1 MAKKDITPQ
10 ELKQLQSRE
19 GVALVDVR
27 QPDEYAREHIPQ
39 AVNIPQ
45 AAVNSGVLE
54 ELSAERVVLYCNTG
68 NRSSDAREVV
78 NRVGKV
84 EAYNLAGGIER
95 WRKETGKVKEA
106 QSVAL
111 PLQRQV
117 QIAVSLLLLTGIA
130 LGFFWRPEFY
140 LVSVLVSLGL
150 LNAGLTGWCGMAKL
164 LSKAPWNK

>member
-1 MAKKDITPQ
+1 MAKKDLTPQ

-19 GVALVDVR
+19 SVALIDVR

-39 AVNIPQ
+39 AINIPQ
-45 AAVNSGVLE
+45 AAVTSGVLE
-54 ELSAERVVLYCNTG
+54 ALSADRVMLYCNTG

-78 NRVGKV
+78 NRGGKSK
-84 EAYNLAGGIER
+84 AYNLAGGIER
-95 WRKETGKVKEA
+95 WCKGNGKVKGA

-117 QIAVSLLLLTGIA
+117 QIAVSLLVLVGIA
-130 LGFFWRPEFY
+130 LGFFWRPELY
-140 LVSVLVSLGL
+140 LMSVVVSLGL

-164 LSKAPWNK
+164 LNKAPWNN

>member
-1 MAKKDITPQ
+1 MSKNITPE
-10 ELKQLQSRE
+10 ELKVWMQE
-19 GVALVDVR
+19 GNTALIDVR

-39 AVNIPQ
+39 AGNIPQ
-45 AAVNSGVLE
+45 AAVTSGVLE
-54 ELSAERVVLYCNTG
+54 ALSADRVVLYCNTG

-78 NRVGKV
+78 NRGGKV

-117 QIAVSLLLLTGIA
+117 QIAVSLLILTGIA
-130 LGFFWRPEFY
+130 LGFFWRPELY
-140 LVSVLVSLGL
+140 LVSVLVGLGL